1 MPSISNFL
9 AIHID
14 TEEVGQDAFSMEGIN
29 TVGFV
34 EKVSRD
40 FGMTLIFD

>member
-1 MPSISNFL
+1 MDIN
-9 AIHID
+9 AKEIR
-14 TEEVGQDAFSMEGIN
+14 QDAFSMEGIN